1 MALGPWRGTRLR
13 QTKYNRVD
21 FRLPG
26 ETVASSSMVQ
36 VGSDFARATESSGI
50 GSAQESCA
58 LRHWSLRRPLSGAA
72 TRCWTDRRQA
82 MSA

>member
-36 VGSDFARATESSGI
+36 VGSDFARATELSGI
-50 GSAQESCA
+50 GSAQEFMRIEA
-58 LRHWSLRRPLSGAA
+58 LVAEAAVERRGDEML
-72 TRCWTDRRQA
+72 D
-82 MSA
+82 